1 MKIKQFNSPISS
13 IYHVLLLAS
22 WYWKT
27 TELVHILAF
36 ETKIIYCWFMT
47 NWQTG
52 REIWIIRSLAPNWR
66 SESVTSRLPPVSLSV
81 PRTHWRRS
89 CVDRHPESWWRLCGA
104 GGGGPAVPRSAGR
117 LLLPG
122 GGCLRVSRPQ
132 LCRCLNG
139 GWRCRVATSSSR
151 THRKL
156 TLGVQTVL
164 LFSAVSPAEVYIS
177 TLQLFGLFSSMIFPA
192 VEAREG
198 DRLLVCCLW
207 RGGLA

>member
-1 MKIKQFNSPISS
+1 
-13 IYHVLLLAS
+13 
-22 WYWKT
+22 
-27 TELVHILAF
+27 
-36 ETKIIYCWFMT
+36 MT
-47 NWQTG
+47 RQTG

-81 PRTHWRRS
+81 PRTRWRRS

-156 TLGVQTVL
+156 TLRVQTVL

-198 DRLLVCCLW
+198 DRLLVYDGEPSVDFHQPQRSTSTASGVLRLPAEYFDCRRSTSVCQRSTSVCQRSIW
-207 RGGLA
+207 DF

>member
-1 MKIKQFNSPISS
+1 MARMD
-13 IYHVLLLAS
+13 YLANVS
-22 WYWKT
+22 VNVA
-27 TELVHILAF
+27 LVRLCQDCGDLVRHRQARSL
-36 ETKIIYCWFMT
+36 K
-47 NWQTG
+47 NPVRG
-52 REIWIIRSLAPNWR
+52 SLAPNWR

-81 PRTHWRRS
+81 PRTCWRRS
-89 CVDRHPESWWRLCGA
+89 CVDQHPESWWQLCGV

-132 LCRCLNG
+132 LCRCHPG

-164 LFSAVSPAEVYIS
+164 VFSTVSPAEVYIS

-192 VEAREG
+192 EEARER
-198 DRLLVCCLW
+198 DRLLVYD
-207 RGGLA
+207 GEA